1 MRKYFWHDLFQLDSA
16 SDMIQ
21 FWPKKWNPGGTWCEI
36 NCADTSGILD
46 MTQKHFIYLLKKNK
60 FCLTEFVFVILIPCD
75 SQAKGKR
82 KFTDQR
88 LKLPIFYMMQSIF
101 AGYFQHRLRPANVF
115 PFISKIIKWFKF
127 TGKIGVTHLSHLPIH
142 FSEYYQISAAA
153 TFWIGKKQSTFI

>member
-1 MRKYFWHDLFQLDSA
+1 MDFTPNSLHSKESVRSA
-16 SDMIQ
+16 LLLETAPLT
-21 FWPKKWNPGGTWCEI
+21 FPYK
-36 NCADTSGILD
+36 ILD
-46 MTQKHFIYLLKKNK
+46 IRHDTETFYLPLEKK
-60 FCLTEFVFVILIPCD
+60 FSLSEFVFVILIPCD

-101 AGYFQHRLRPANVF
+101 AGYFQHRLRPANAF